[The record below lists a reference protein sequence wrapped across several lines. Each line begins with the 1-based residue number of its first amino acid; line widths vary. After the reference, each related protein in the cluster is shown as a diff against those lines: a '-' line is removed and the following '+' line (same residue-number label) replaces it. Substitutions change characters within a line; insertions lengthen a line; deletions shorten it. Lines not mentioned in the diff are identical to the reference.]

1 MILHNNNNNTY
12 IYSAIIY
19 YYYYYIMCLYEASTV
34 LSIFNE
40 LTHLIVLTAL
50 WGRNSNFIDN
60 NTGPDRLNNLIE
72 LIQVG
77 SSEANTWTSQPGPR
91 AQALNCHSLLP
102 SACFPW
108 KAEWRP
114 GWAVR
119 IFQCSKDPSC
129 ELTPPPHFLPPPSDL
144 YSLFPLCYG
153 ESCSFL
159 LRQLP
164 TKTDPLLHSV
174 WTQNMEKY
182 WVPIFEVGIIIKA
195 QMWLHIKKWWP

>member
-77 SSEANTWTSQPGPR
+77 SSEANTGTSQPGPR

-129 ELTPPPHFLPPPSDL
+129 ELTPPPTS
-144 YSLFPLCYG
+144 SLWLVFPFSLALWGKLLVSAETTTHKDRSLTSQCMNTKYG
-153 ESCSFL
+153 KILSAYIWS
-159 LRQLP
+159 RNNH
-164 TKTDPLLHSV
+164 KGTDV
-174 WTQNMEKY
+174 ATY
-182 WVPIFEVGIIIKA
+182 
-195 QMWLHIKKWWP
+195 